1 MDRRLQ
7 WYPRLVSAADEWNL
21 VALGAEATEAAET
34 RDLVR
39 GVLGDGA
46 ADRAALERTV
56 ERARERG
63 HVIDVGWVLL
73 GVAARDPADGWSEAD
88 TILAEDLHSP
98 MLGARLRRFMDEHGV
113 RPPRARPAG
122 LTDVQLRILELV
134 ERGMTNR
141 QIARDIRMSEKTVEN
156 HLTRLFVHF
165 GCRSRHGLAAVR
177 LAARRDEL
185 GMGA

>member
-1 MDRRLQ
+1 
-7 WYPRLVSAADEWNL
+7 
-21 VALGAEATEAAET
+21 
-34 RDLVR
+34 
-39 GVLGDGA
+39 
-46 ADRAALERTV
+46 
-56 ERARERG
+56 
-63 HVIDVGWVLL
+63 
-73 GVAARDPADGWSEAD
+73 
-88 TILAEDLHSP
+88 

-113 RPPRARPAG
+113 RPPRARPDG

-141 QIARDIRMSEKTVEN
+141 QIARDVRMSEKTVEN

-165 GCRSRHGLAAVR
+165 GCRSRHGLAVVR